1 MKFRHLC
8 SVLPILGLLVSPA
21 TADIKLPASAKQLKT
36 DEIRQMLSG
45 KKTKWKNADNIS
57 GTAEYSV
64 DVKTS
69 KGTLINGE
77 GKTVNWDSK
86 VAVKKDQYCFAV
98 RVGDSKKRFPQAC
111 FLVFAEG
118 NALYEVDPKTKKVQS
133 INTVQ

>member
-1 MKFRHLC
+1 MKIRHLY
-8 SVLPILGLLVSPA
+8 PILPLLASLAIPA
-21 TADIKLPASAKQLKT
+21 VAEIKLPSTAKQLKT

-45 KKTKWKNADNIS
+45 KKTTWKNVDNVS
-57 GTAEYSV
+57 GTAEYSA

-86 VAVKKDQYCFAV
+86 VALKKDQYCFSV

-111 FLVFAEG
+111 YLVFADG
-118 NALYEVDPKTKKVQS
+118 KSLYEVDPKTKKVQS